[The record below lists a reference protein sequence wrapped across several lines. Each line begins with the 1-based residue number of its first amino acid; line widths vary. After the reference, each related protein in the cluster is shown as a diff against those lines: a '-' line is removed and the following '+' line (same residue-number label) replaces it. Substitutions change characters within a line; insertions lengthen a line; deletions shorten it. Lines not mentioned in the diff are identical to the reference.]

1 MDDTCFTAFLR
12 CPYRIEQI
20 FTDKQQL
27 ATDLARSPRTAS
39 PGEQWCKLICAR
51 RTQFHVAT
59 RHANLPASRKPPRHR
74 GDCAKGARQVFSQA
88 GTGRHPLQELL
99 HTRAFTQRR
108 FYTQTLSHTDAFTHR
123 PFYTQKLLHTRA
135 FTHRPFYTQKLL
147 PHKSFYTK
155 TLLHRRF
162 HTQTLLR
169 TDPFTHRSFYTQ
181 ELLHTD
187 PFTHRS
193 FYTQELLH
201 KDAFTHRRFHTQTVL
216 RTDPFTHRS
225 FYTQELLH
233 TTSNVHFVRK
243 VLQNRNFSSIFDVQR
258 PFRAK
263 GLQSDTFFSQFF
275 ISF

>member
-1 MDDTCFTAFLR
+1 MSLQDQT
-12 CPYRIEQI
+12 I

-51 RTQFHVAT
+51 RTQFHVPLGT
-59 RHANLPASRKPPRHR
+59 QTFQLPESG

-99 HTRAFTQRR
+99 HT
-108 FYTQTLSHTDAFTHR
+108 DAFTHR
-123 PFYTQKLLHTRA
+123 RFYAQTLLHTEA
-135 FTHRPFYTQKLL
+135 FTHKSFYAQTLL
-147 PHKSFYTK
+147 HTEAFTHKSFYTK

-181 ELLHTD
+181 ELLRTD